1 MPEENRIDQ
10 VTEVTST
17 SWLSRLGQAIGGVLV
32 GVVAILVAA
41 VLLFWNEGRAIK
53 TAQGLTEGAG
63 LVRSV
68 AADKVDAANDGRLV
82 HVSGMLS
89 TGGPVAD
96 PDFAIRVP
104 AVRLVRHVEMYQWKE
119 ETQTETRTK
128 LGGGEERTTT
138 YKYVRDWSDRPID
151 STRFKEP
158 RGHTN
163 PVMTY
168 QSREALAAGT
178 RLGAF
183 GVPDSLLRGFGAQK
197 PLPATEAQANALQIR
212 VNRPV
217 TVIDGVLHVGRDP
230 SQPAIGDMKVSF
242 FQVPLQ
248 TASVVATQSGG
259 SFVPF
264 RTYTGTTVELIS
276 AGAVPAAAMFQ
287 LAQESNVTLTWILR
301 GVGVFVMF
309 LGFAF
314 ILRPLK
320 VVADVIP
327 FLGSIVGAGS
337 GLVALLCTVAI
348 APIVIAVGWLW
359 YRPLVGIAVLVA
371 GFAATWGLARLARRR
386 VARKGPVP
394 AAG

>member
-1 MPEENRIDQ
+1 MPDDNRIDQ
-10 VTEVTST
+10 VTEVTGT
-17 SWLSRLGQAIGGVLV
+17 SWLSRLGQAIGGVFV
-32 GVVAILVAA
+32 GLIAILGAA

-53 TAQGLTEGAG
+53 TAQGLSEGAG
-63 LVRSV
+63 IVRGV
-68 AADKVDAANDGRLV
+68 AADRVDPANDGRLV
-82 HVSGMLS
+82 HVTGMLS

-230 SQPAIGDMKVSF
+230 AQPAIGDMKVSF

-259 SFVPF
+259 GFVPF
-264 RTYTGTTVELIS
+264 RTHTGTTVELIS
-276 AGAVPAAAMFQ
+276 AGSVPAATMFQ
-287 LAQESNVTLTWILR
+287 HAQEENVTLTWILR

-309 LGFAF
+309 AGFGL
-314 ILRPLK
+314 ILRPLR

-327 FLGSIVGAGS
+327 LLGSIVGAGT
-337 GLVALLCTVAI
+337 GLVALLCTMAI

-386 VARKGPVP
+386 VARKGPVR

>member
-1 MPEENRIDQ
+1 MPEEDRIDQ

-17 SWLSRLGQAIGGVLV
+17 SWLSRLGQAIGGVFV
-32 GVVAILVAA
+32 GLIAILVAA

-63 LVRSV
+63 IVRSV

-96 PDFAIRVP
+96 PDFAIRVQG
-104 AVRLVRHVEMYQWKE
+104 VRLVRHVEMYQWKE

-138 YKYVRDWSDRPID
+138 YKYVRDWSDKPVD

-183 GVPDSLLRGFGAQK
+183 AVPESLLRGFGERR
-197 PLPATEAQANALQIR
+197 PLAATEAQANALQIR
-212 VNRPV
+212 INKPV
-217 TVIDGVLHVGRDP
+217 AVIDGVLHVGRDP

-264 RTYTGTTVELIS
+264 RTHTGTTVELIS

-287 LAQESNVTLTWILR
+287 HAQESNVTLTWILR

-327 FLGSIVGAGS
+327 FLGSIVGAGT

-359 YRPLVGIAVLVA
+359 YRPLVGIAVLVT
-371 GFAATWGLARLARRR
+371 GFAATGGLVRLARGR
-386 VARKGPVP
+386 VARKASVP
-394 AAG
+394 ATG